1 MEMFKEWKEARNIF
15 EEAKKEYDKVERS
28 VREEYYKELRK
39 IIYEYISA
47 SCEQKDNIYY
57 IINKVNNQ
65 KIKNIVKEYEAKN
78 MIPFVFRFT
87 GKGTIA
93 IFKEIGIRYM
103 YGNEVDGW
111 TDVYVDKEDRV
122 VDIDLAE
129 WSIGNVVMDMGGE

>member
-1 MEMFKEWKEARNIF
+1 MEFKEWKEAKDVF
-15 EEAKKEYDKVERS
+15 EEAKKEYDKIEKR
-28 VREEYYKELRK
+28 VREEYYEELK
-39 IIYEYISA
+39 KVIYKYIST
-47 SCEQKDNIYY
+47 SCEQKDDIYY
-57 IINKVNNQ
+57 IIDKMHNQ

-78 MIPFVFRFT
+78 RTPFVFRFT

-93 IFKEIGIRYM
+93 IFKEVGIRYI

-129 WSIGNVVMDMGGE
+129 WSIGNVVMEMGE